1 MITPEQC
8 RAARGLLDWTQQKL
22 AKKAKISNQ
31 TVRNFEHKSSE
42 LRDSTAQLLRML
54 FEANGVVF
62 IDENGGGPGVR
73 LEKPVKDKGM
83 D

>member
-8 RAARGLLDWTQQKL
+8 RAARALLDWTQLDL
-22 AKKAKISNQ
+22 ANEAKVSDF
-31 TVRNFEHKSSE
+31 TVRNFERRRAALKE
-42 LRDSTAQLLRML
+42 STAQLVRMI

-73 LEKPVKDKGM
+73 LKKPIKG
-83 D
+83 DG

>member
-8 RAARGLLDWTQQKL
+8 RAARGLLDWTQQDL
-22 AKKAKISNQ
+22 AANAKISNQ
-31 TVRNFEHKSSE
+31 TVRNFEHRSSE

-73 LEKPVKDKGM
+73 LEKPVKSGD
-83 D
+83 

>member
-1 MITPEQC
+1 M
-8 RAARGLLDWTQQKL
+8 LDWTQQEL
-22 AKKAKISNQ
+22 AANAKISNQ
-31 TVRNFEHKSSE
+31 TVRNFEHRSSE

-73 LEKPVKDKGM
+73 LEKPLRGDG
-83 D
+83 

>member
-1 MITPEQC
+1 M
-8 RAARGLLDWTQQKL
+8 LDWTQQEL
-22 AKKAKISNQ
+22 AANAKISNQ
-31 TVRNFEHKSSE
+31 TVRNFEHRSSE

-73 LEKPVKDKGM
+73 LKKPVKGDG
-83 D
+83 

>member
-8 RAARGLLDWTQQKL
+8 RAARALLDWTQLDL
-22 AKKAKISNQ
+22 ANEAKVSDF
-31 TVRNFEHKSSE
+31 TVRNFERRRAALKE
-42 LRDSTAQLLRML
+42 STAQLVRMV

-73 LEKPVKDKGM
+73 LEKPVKGDG
-83 D
+83 